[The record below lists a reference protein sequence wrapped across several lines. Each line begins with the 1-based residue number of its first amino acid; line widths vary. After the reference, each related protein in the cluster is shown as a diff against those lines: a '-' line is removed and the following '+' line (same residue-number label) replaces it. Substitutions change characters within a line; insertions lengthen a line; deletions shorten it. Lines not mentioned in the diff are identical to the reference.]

1 MKLRTIIRGAISPK
15 SVVCSGNGL
24 AFAQNMMYR
33 HTVTVYDRNFRLV
46 KTLPDTVNLAAYG
59 IKGYSGTHKG
69 SPVECAF
76 TPDGRYAWVSN
87 YQMYGKGF
95 NKPGNDR
102 VCAAPG
108 TYDSSFL
115 YRIDTET
122 LRIDRIA
129 RAGAVPKYVAV
140 TPDSERVLVTNWCSG
155 DLVILDADSGK
166 MLKRV
171 PLGRMP
177 RGIAVDEKTG
187 TIYVAVMGSSDIA
200 VVNGGTYAVSWL
212 RGVGRNPRHLCIS
225 PDGQHLYATLNGE
238 GNVIRIDTNTKK
250 VTARVATGRAPR
262 SMVLGDGNLYVVN
275 YESDSMSKV
284 RTSDMKVLET
294 VKTSH
299 HPIGISY
306 DPPRRQVWVAC
317 YTGSIHVFDDAR

>member
-1 MKLRTIIRGAISPK
+1 VESGRIGFLFGIFHFLISPPLSSFYREWEPESRKNNASKRNESRMKLRTIIRGAISPK

-187 TIYVAVMGSSDIA
+187 TIYGGSKRGYVCGFVAARCRAESAPSLYFAGRSA
-200 VVNGGTYAVSWL
+200 PL
-212 RGVGRNPRHLCIS
+212 R
-225 PDGQHLYATLNGE
+225 
-238 GNVIRIDTNTKK
+238 
-250 VTARVATGRAPR
+250 
-262 SMVLGDGNLYVVN
+262 
-275 YESDSMSKV
+275 
-284 RTSDMKVLET
+284 
-294 VKTSH
+294 
-299 HPIGISY
+299 
-306 DPPRRQVWVAC
+306 
-317 YTGSIHVFDDAR
+317 DAER